1 MWAYISKKSNPV
13 DPAGQPLEEALKISW
28 KHNPIDPAGQ
38 PLEEARELVHPG
50 AGLVREGR
58 AVDLAYSSMELLDA
72 QGLVLDLRPVV
83 IDIVP
88 ARIPEAL
95 AEVYPKVRAALDG
108 LEDPVELGLG
118 VGVLEALLHARDGP
132 DRLGG

>member
-1 MWAYISKKSNPV
+1 MEPLQHFLYYLDLGLWAYI
-13 DPAGQPLEEALKISW
+13 LM

-72 QGLVLDLRPVV
+72 QGLVLDLLPVV

-108 LEDPVELGLG
+108 LEDPVKLGLG